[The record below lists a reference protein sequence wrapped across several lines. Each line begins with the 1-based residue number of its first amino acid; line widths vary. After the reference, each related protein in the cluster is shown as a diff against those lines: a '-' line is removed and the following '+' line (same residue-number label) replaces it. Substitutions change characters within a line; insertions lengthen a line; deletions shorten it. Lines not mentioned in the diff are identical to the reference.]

1 MCTIATAKVQRN
13 YNCYNVYFNECLPKT
28 DNIMKNQNSQKNG
41 TRFQVANLDDEM
53 FLESLQLQADM
64 EDIET
69 EVFMES
75 FQHEAE
81 MEELENEAFL
91 ESLRLQAELED
102 IAADAMMYL

>member
-1 MCTIATAKVQRN
+1 MNYCDCKGTTKLQLLQR
-13 YNCYNVYFNECLPKT
+13 VFQRMLT
-28 DNIMKNQNSQKNG
+28 KNQNSQKNG
-41 TRFQVANLDDEM
+41 TRFQVANLEDEM

-75 FQHEAE
+75 LKHEAE